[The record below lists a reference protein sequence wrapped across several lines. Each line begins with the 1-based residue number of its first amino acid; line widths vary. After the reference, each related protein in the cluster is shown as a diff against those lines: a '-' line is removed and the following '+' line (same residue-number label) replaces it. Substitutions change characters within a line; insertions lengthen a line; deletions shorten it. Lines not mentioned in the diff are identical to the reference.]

1 MEENN
6 NKYGLATA
14 ISMIVGISVGSGIFF
29 KVDDILTY
37 TQGDM
42 LKSILILVLGALCV
56 IFGSITLS
64 QLARI
69 TTTSGGVI
77 GYYEE
82 FISPAWAGGFAW
94 FQLFVYYPTIVSVVS
109 WVAGSFTT
117 TILQLESNL
126 ELEIII
132 GIFYLIFF
140 YGVNYFSKRLGGY
153 FQNIA
158 TFIKLIPLI
167 GIGIIALFWN
177 EPLPEIPVSQ
187 IVGITDGGKYGWLAA
202 LAPMAF
208 SYDGWIV
215 TTSISQEVKNPN
227 RTMPIALAVGPIIV
241 LIVYLFY
248 LFGMVSIAGT
258 DFILFA
264 GDDSIYYI
272 GNRLF
277 GPMGATVT
285 TLFILIAILGVVN
298 GVTLGHI
305 RIPKIMG
312 EKNMLLRSRAFLEV
326 NPKTLLSKNASIFAL
341 VISLFWMLVHYLTL
355 KFQLLGQSDVSEI
368 AIAFSYLVYMALY
381 LKVLQLY
388 RKGRLENFWLAGIF
402 PVLASFGSLIIVFG
416 SLLTNFQYV
425 PLFMLFNAAV
435 ILLGFYVF
443 KYNRRNNV

>member
-37 TQGDM
+37 TQGYM
-42 LKSILILVLGALCV
+42 LKSVLIFVLGALCV

-117 TILQLESNL
+117 TILQLESSL
-126 ELEIII
+126 ELEVLI
-132 GIFYLIFF
+132 GVFYLTFF
-140 YGVNYFSKRLGGY
+140 YGVNYFSKKLGGF

-187 IVGITDGGKYGWLAA
+187 IVGITGGGKYGWLAA

-215 TTSISQEVKNPN
+215 TTSISQEVKDPN
-227 RTMPIALAVGPIIV
+227 RTMPIALAAGPIIV

-272 GNRLF
+272 GDRLF

-312 EKNMLLRSRAFLEV
+312 EKNMLLRSKAFLEV
-326 NPKTLLSKNASIFAL
+326 NPKTLLSKNASLFAL
-341 VISLFWMLVHYLTL
+341 IISLFWMLVHYLTL

-381 LKVLQLY
+381 IKVLQLY
-388 RKGRLENFWLAGIF
+388 RQSRLENFWLAGVF
-402 PVLASFGSLIIVFG
+402 PVLASLGSLIIVFG
-416 SLLTNFQYV
+416 SLLTNFHYV

-443 KYNRRNNV
+443 RYNRKDQV

>member
-6 NKYGLATA
+6 KKYGLATA
-14 ISMIVGISVGSGIFF
+14 ISMIVGISIGSGIFF

-37 TQGDM
+37 TQGDIVR
-42 LKSILILVLGALCV
+42 SILIFALGALCV

-82 FISPAWAGGFAW
+82 FISPAWASGFAW

-132 GIFYLIFF
+132 GIFYLTFF
-140 YGVNYFSKRLGGY
+140 YAVNYFSKQLGGY

-167 GIGIIALFWN
+167 GIGIVALFWN

-187 IVGITDGGKYGWLAA
+187 IVNFTSGGQYGWLAA

-227 RTMPIALAVGPIIV
+227 RTMPLALAIGPIIV

-264 GDDSIYYI
+264 GDNTIYYI
-272 GNRLF
+272 GDRLF
-277 GPMGATVT
+277 GPMGATIT
-285 TLFILIAILGVVN
+285 TLFILIAILGVIN
-298 GVTLGHI
+298 GITLGHI
-305 RIPKIMG
+305 RIPKVMG
-312 EKNMLLRSRAFLEV
+312 EKNMLLKSKSFLKV
-326 NPKTLLSKNASIFAL
+326 NPKTLLSKNASLFAL
-341 VISLFWMLVHYLTL
+341 TISLFWMLVHYLTL

-388 RKGRLENFWLAGIF
+388 RRGRLKNFWLSGLF
-402 PVLASFGSLIIVFG
+402 PILASFGSLIIVFG

-425 PLFMLFNAAV
+425 PLFMLFNAFV
-435 ILLGFYVF
+435 ILIGFYIF
-443 KYNRRNNV
+443 RYNLKK